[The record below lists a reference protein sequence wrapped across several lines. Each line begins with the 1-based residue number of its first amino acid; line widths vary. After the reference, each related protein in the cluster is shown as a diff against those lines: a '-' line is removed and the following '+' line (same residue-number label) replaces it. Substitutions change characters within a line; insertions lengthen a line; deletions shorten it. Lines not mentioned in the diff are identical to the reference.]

1 MLLMKVIVS
10 AQSCDQPL
18 YKRLDLASSSPNA
31 LYPIIG
37 IVLLL
42 TTEHVSADKSS
53 NTDIG
58 ALPGK

>member
-10 AQSCDQPL
+10 AQSCDQPPD
-18 YKRLDLASSSPNA
+18 KRLDLSSPSPTA

>member
-18 YKRLDLASSSPNA
+18 YKRLDLTSSSPNA

-42 TTEHVSADKSS
+42 TTQHVSADKSS

-58 ALPGK
+58 TLPGK